1 MKVKSLNQIL
11 ENVRIVQKH
20 NYSDCQI
27 EKITYNSREIT
38 DNSLFVAIRG
48 YATDGHEY
56 LKEAEKKG
64 AVAAIVEKPISDV
77 RIPQVEV
84 VDSRDI
90 LAQIVVNFFQP
101 ELSRMRLIGITG
113 TNGKTTT
120 SFLIKSIMESAGIKC
135 GLIGTIHY
143 QIGKEQRNAW
153 NTTPESADLCRMFY
167 EMYNSGQRACVLE
180 VSSHALAL
188 RRVNYLE
195 FETAVFTNLT
205 QDHLDFHKNM
215 EEYFTAKKSLF
226 SLLKAN
232 GTAVINCKDG
242 YGQNLIQSLDCN
254 IVSFGSRKSGD
265 VRADSWQGSIDGLN
279 LKIFTANDVLELKS
293 PLIGE
298 FNVENILAAVSAG
311 LALGIDNKNIK
322 AGIENVSII
331 PGRLETIKLDNDV
344 TAVVDY
350 SHTPDALEKAL
361 KVLRKLTRKQLWVV
375 FGCGGDRDK
384 TKRPIMGSIASSLA
398 DRIII
403 TSDNP
408 RSENPDEIISDII
421 SGIEKKN
428 SFIVESN
435 RKKAIESALRE
446 TTQGDTLLIA
456 GKGHEDYQEINGIKH
471 PFDDRLI
478 VKDFIA

>member
-11 ENVRIVQKH
+11 ENVRVVQKH

-48 YATDGHEY
+48 YTTDGHEY

-84 VDSRDI
+84 VNSRDI

-101 ELSRMRLIGITG
+101 ELSQMRLIGITG

-254 IVSFGSRKSGD
+254 IVSFGSGKSGD
-265 VRADSWQGSIDGLN
+265 VRADSWQSSIDGLD
-279 LKIFTANDVLELKS
+279 LKISTVNDVLELKS

-322 AGIENVSII
+322 AGIENASII

-421 SGIEKKN
+421 SGIEEKN

>member
-11 ENVRIVQKH
+11 QNVRVVQKH
-20 NYSDCQI
+20 NYSNCRI
-27 EKITYNSREIT
+27 GKITYNSREIT

-64 AVAAIVEKPISDV
+64 AVAAIVEKPVSDV

-84 VDSRDI
+84 VNSRDT
-90 LAQIVVNFFQP
+90 LAQIAVNFFQP
-101 ELSRMRLIGITG
+101 ELSQMRLIGITG

-120 SFLIKSIMESAGIKC
+120 SFLIKSIMESAGIRC
-135 GLIGTIHY
+135 GLIGTIYY
-143 QIGKEQRNAW
+143 QIGKKRRNAW

-167 EMYNSGQRACVLE
+167 EMYHNGQRACVLE

-195 FETAVFTNLT
+195 FEAAVFTNLT
-205 QDHLDFHKNM
+205 QDHLDFHENM

-232 GTAVINCKDG
+232 GTAVINCKDD

-254 IVSFGSRKSGD
+254 IVSFGSGKSGD
-265 VRADSWQGSIDGLN
+265 VRADSWQSRIDGLD
-279 LKIFTANDVLELKS
+279 LKISTGNDIMELKS

-298 FNVENILAAVSAG
+298 FNVENILAAVSTG
-311 LALGIDNKNIK
+311 LALGIDNKKIK

-361 KVLRKLTRKQLWVV
+361 KVLRKLTRKHLWVV

-384 TKRPIMGSIASSLA
+384 TKRPIMGRIAYSLA

-408 RSENPDEIISDII
+408 RSENPDDIISDII
-421 SGIEKKN
+421 SGIEGK
-428 SFIVESN
+428 SGFIVESN
-435 RKKAIESALRE
+435 RKRAIESALRE

>member
-1 MKVKSLNQIL
+1 MKVKSLDQIL
-11 ENVRIVQKH
+11 ENVRVVLKH
-20 NYSDCQI
+20 NYSDCRI
-27 EKITYNSREIT
+27 GKITHNSREIT
-38 DNSLFVAIRG
+38 NNSLFVAIRG

-64 AVAAIVEKPISDV
+64 AVAAIVEIPVSDV

-84 VDSRDI
+84 VNSRDT
-90 LAQIVVNFFQP
+90 LAQITVNFFQP

-120 SFLIKSIMESAGIKC
+120 SFLIKSIMESAGISC
-135 GLIGTIHY
+135 GLIGTICY
-143 QIGKEQRNAW
+143 QVGNEQRNAW

-167 EMYNSGQRACVLE
+167 EMYQNGQRACVLE

-195 FETAVFTNLT
+195 FETAIFTNLT
-205 QDHLDFHKNM
+205 QDHLDFHEDM
-215 EEYFTAKKSLF
+215 EEYFIAKKSLF

-232 GTAVINCKDG
+232 GTAVINCKDD
-242 YGQNLIQSLDCN
+242 YGQNLIQNLDCN
-254 IVSFGSRKSGD
+254 IISFGSGKYGD
-265 VRADSWQGSIDGLN
+265 IRADSWQSSIEGLD
-279 LKIFTANDVLELKS
+279 LKISTGSDIMELKS

-311 LALGIDNKNIK
+311 FALGIDNKKIK

-331 PGRLETIKLDNDV
+331 PGRLETIKLENDV

-384 TKRPIMGSIASSLA
+384 TKRPIMGRIASSLA
-398 DRIII
+398 DKTII

-408 RSENPDEIISDII
+408 RSENPDKIISDII
-421 SGIEKKN
+421 SGIEGK
-428 SFIVESN
+428 SGFIVESN
-435 RKKAIESALRE
+435 RKKAIESALCE
-446 TTQGDTLLIA
+446 ATQGDTLLIA
-456 GKGHEDYQEINGIKH
+456 GKGHEDYQEINGVKH
-471 PFDDRLI
+471 PFDDRQI
-478 VKDFIA
+478 VKDYIA

>member
-1 MKVKSLNQIL
+1 MKVKSLEQIL
-11 ENVRIVQKH
+11 ENVRVVQKH

-27 EKITYNSREIT
+27 EKITHNSVEIT

-48 YATDGHEY
+48 YATDGHKY

-64 AVAAIVEKPISDV
+64 AVAAIVEKQASDI
-77 RIPQVEV
+77 RIPQIEV
-84 VDSRDI
+84 VNSRDA
-90 LAQIVVNFFQP
+90 LAQTTVNFFQP
-101 ELSRMRLIGITG
+101 ELSQMRLIGITG

-120 SFLIKSIMESAGIKC
+120 SLLIKSIMESAGIRC
-135 GLIGTIHY
+135 GLIGTIYY

-167 EMYNSGQRACVLE
+167 EMYQNGQRGCVLE

-232 GTAVINCKDG
+232 GTAVINCQDD

-254 IVSFGSRKSGD
+254 IVSFGSGESGD
-265 VRADSWQGSIDGLN
+265 IRADSWQSHIDGLD
-279 LKIFTANDVLELKS
+279 LKISTGNDIIEINS

-298 FNVENILAAVSAG
+298 FNVENILAAVSTG
-311 LALGIDNKNIK
+311 LALGIDNKKIIK
-322 AGIENVSII
+322 GIEDVSII

-350 SHTPDALEKAL
+350 AHTPDALEKAIN
-361 KVLRKLTRKQLWVV
+361 VLRELTRKQLWVV

-384 TKRPIMGSIASSLA
+384 TKRPIMGRITSSLA

-408 RSENPDEIISDII
+408 RSEDPDEIIADII
-421 SGIEKKN
+421 SGIEGK
-428 SFIVESN
+428 SGFIVESD
-435 RKKAIESALRE
+435 RKKAIESALCE
-446 TTQGDTLLIA
+446 ATQGDTILIA

-478 VKDFIA
+478 VKDYIA

>member
-1 MKVKSLNQIL
+1 
-11 ENVRIVQKH
+11 
-20 NYSDCQI
+20 
-27 EKITYNSREIT
+27 
-38 DNSLFVAIRG
+38 
-48 YATDGHEY
+48 
-56 LKEAEKKG
+56 
-64 AVAAIVEKPISDV
+64 
-77 RIPQVEV
+77 
-84 VDSRDI
+84 
-90 LAQIVVNFFQP
+90 
-101 ELSRMRLIGITG
+101 
-113 TNGKTTT
+113 
-120 SFLIKSIMESAGIKC
+120 MESAGIRC
-135 GLIGTIHY
+135 GLIGTIYY

-167 EMYNSGQRACVLE
+167 EMYQNGQRGCVLE

-232 GTAVINCKDG
+232 GTAVINCQDD

-254 IVSFGSRKSGD
+254 IVSFGSGESGD
-265 VRADSWQGSIDGLN
+265 IRADSWQSHIDGLD
-279 LKIFTANDVLELKS
+279 LKISTGNDIIEINS

-298 FNVENILAAVSAG
+298 FNVENILAAVSTG
-311 LALGIDNKNIK
+311 LAIGIDNKKIK
-322 AGIENVSII
+322 KGIEDVSII

-350 SHTPDALEKAL
+350 AHTPDALEKAIN
-361 KVLRKLTRKQLWVV
+361 VLRELTRKQLWVV

-384 TKRPIMGSIASSLA
+384 TKRPIMGRITSSLA

-408 RSENPDEIISDII
+408 RSEDPDKIISDII
-421 SGIEKKN
+421 SGIEGK
-428 SFIVESN
+428 SGFIVESD
-435 RKKAIESALRE
+435 RKKAIESALCE
-446 TTQGDTLLIA
+446 ATQGDTILIA

-478 VKDFIA
+478 VKDYIA

>member
-143 QIGKEQRNAW
+143 QIGEEQRNAW

-188 RRVNYLE
+188 SRVNYLE

-421 SGIEKKN
+421 SGIEEKN